1 MKNKE
6 KQILKII
13 DQYKSSISEDDFSK
27 LISILKDGDDTNDS
41 YSLFTE
47 GACEFDDD
55 YKPINAGIGGLIKKN
70 NVVVD
75 SFAKNVGIKTNNE
88 SEYLALIEGVELC
101 LKHSIKTVSIYA
113 DSELIVKQINGD
125 YKVKNERM
133 AVLCKQT
140 HAQLS
145 KLDSWNLSHV
155 MRDKNSEAD
164 ELSKEGLTKEKT
176 NV

>member
-41 YSLFTE
+41 YSLF
-47 GACEFDDD
+47 
-55 YKPINAGIGGLIKKN
+55 I
-70 NVVVD
+70 D

-113 DSELIVKQINGD
+113 DSELIVKQINGE

>member
-1 MKNKE
+1 MARR
-6 KQILKII
+6 L
-13 DQYKSSISEDDFSK
+13 
-27 LISILKDGDDTNDS
+27 L
-41 YSLFTE
+41 
-47 GACEFDDD
+47 
-55 YKPINAGIGGLIKKN
+55 
-70 NVVVD
+70 
-75 SFAKNVGIKTNNE
+75 
-88 SEYLALIEGVELC
+88 
-101 LKHSIKTVSIYA
+101 
-113 DSELIVKQINGD
+113 
-125 YKVKNERM
+125 KNERM

>member
-1 MKNKE
+1 M
-6 KQILKII
+6 
-13 DQYKSSISEDDFSK
+13 
-27 LISILKDGDDTNDS
+27 
-41 YSLFTE
+41 
-47 GACEFDDD
+47 
-55 YKPINAGIGGLIKKN
+55 
-70 NVVVD
+70 
-75 SFAKNVGIKTNNE
+75 
-88 SEYLALIEGVELC
+88 ELC
-101 LKHSIKTVSIYA
+101 LKHSIKTISIYA
-113 DSELIVKQINGD
+113 DSELIVKQINGE

-140 HAQLS
+140 HTQLS

>member
-13 DQYKSSISEDDFSK
+13 DKYKSSISEDDFSK
-27 LISILKDGDDTNDS
+27 ILSILTNNNDKNES
-41 YSLFTE
+41 YYLFTD
-47 GACEFDDD
+47 GACEFDDN

-70 NVVVD
+70 NNIID
-75 SFAKNVGIKTNNE
+75 SFAENVGIKTNNE
-88 SEYLALIEGVELC
+88 SEYLALIRGVKLC
-101 LKHSIKTVSIYA
+101 LKHNIKNVSIYA
-113 DSELIVKQINGD
+113 DSELIVKQVNGD

-133 AVLCKQT
+133 AFLYHET
-140 HAQLS
+140 HAQLL
-145 KLDSWNLSHV
+145 KLNYWDLTHV
-155 MRDKNSEAD
+155 LRDKNFEAD

>member
-13 DQYKSSISEDDFSK
+13 EKYKSSFSDKDFSK
-27 LISILKDGDDTNDS
+27 IKSLFSNVSNSDNNF
-41 YSLFTE
+41 SLFTD
-47 GACEFDDD
+47 GACEFDSH

-70 NVVVD
+70 SIVID
-75 SFAKNVGIKTNNE
+75 SFAENVGIKTNNE
-88 SEYLALIEGVELC
+88 SEYLALIKGIKLC
-101 LKHSIKTVSIYA
+101 LEHDINIVSIYA
-113 DSELIVKQINGD
+113 DSELIVKQVNGE

-133 AVLCKQT
+133 AILYKQA
-140 HAQLS
+140 HVQLS
-145 KLDSWNLSHV
+145 KLDSWNLYHV